1 MPVWPVHSAIGAFIR
16 IGVPDRYTS
25 RRVEQ
30 QKRRE
35 SPPIDPKP
43 RAEHAEFGAARRVVG
58 AATLNRRASTC
69 NSHAVT
75 GDSAAD
81 TKA

>member
-16 IGVPDRYTS
+16 IGVPDRYTN

-35 SPPIDPKP
+35 SLPIDLKP
-43 RAEHAEFGAARRVVG
+43 RVASIEQNAASREGRT
-58 AATLNRRASTC
+58 ATWVPQPAT
-69 NSHAVT
+69 
-75 GDSAAD
+75 
-81 TKA
+81 